1 MVPGHSVPPLSTC
14 ALPVWEGGPC
24 WGWGKEGS
32 PPSPSPSLSCH
43 SGRLCLECGVLAHPA
58 ARDCHHRGDSGDS
71 SWGQAVGQGKD
82 QDGSWELWD
91 AHQSRGSTGLDD
103 GAPRMDGQSGRGGTK
118 LDDGGLRMGNGKH
131 VGWALGS
138 RKNEAGWRAPRDGHQ
153 GRGRTRLDGGIPRM
167 GGIMLNCWLWGWELG

>member
-1 MVPGHSVPPLSTC
+1 M
-14 ALPVWEGGPC
+14 
-24 WGWGKEGS
+24 
-32 PPSPSPSLSCH
+32 
-43 SGRLCLECGVLAHPA
+43 
-58 ARDCHHRGDSGDS
+58 
-71 SWGQAVGQGKD
+71 GQGKD